1 MVAAELSR
9 GLVVEVEARRPAV
22 PRRQRPKSSH
32 PSDISPNLT
41 PKRAELQATQEGR
54 IQKKIESGR
63 SYKTSFT
70 ASVAARLVSLP
81 ALEPTYTFRAEKNL
95 CRG

>member
-1 MVAAELSR
+1 MVTAELSG
-9 GLVVEVEARRPAV
+9 GLVVEVEARRAAV

-32 PSDISPNLT
+32 PSDISP
-41 PKRAELQATQEGR
+41 KRAELRATQEGR

-63 SYKTSFT
+63 SYKTSFA